1 MSQTPEYLYSELPAI
16 ELFKSLKYDYFDAS
30 IVDTRES
37 INEVIL
43 EDRLRSSLTKINPW
57 LKDNTLEKVI
67 RKLKNIQTST
77 LMEANQIVFD
87 LITKKDSITEKPT
100 PDSKPVP
107 VFVIDYENIEN
118 NDFLIVN
125 QMKYNGIHKN
135 SIPDIVVYIN
145 GLPLAIIEAKSPKV
159 SITDAISD
167 LAYYQENSQKLFYY
181 NQICVGIN
189 KGKALYGT
197 IGSQF
202 EHYSKYKLE
211 DLTELELLV
220 ERTATAQDILI
231 YSSRIMH

>member
-16 ELFKSLKYDYFDAS
+16 ELFQKLGFNYFDAS
-30 IVDTRES
+30 IADTRES

-43 EDRLRSSLTKINPW
+43 EDRLRQSLLKINPW
-57 LKDNTLEKVI
+57 LRDNTLEKVV
-67 RKLKNIQTST
+67 RKLKNIQAST

-87 LITKKDSITEKPT
+87 FITKKDSITEKPT

-125 QMKYNGIHKN
+125 QMKYNGSKKN

-145 GLPLAIIEAKSPKV
+145 GLPLAVIEAKSPKV

-167 LAYYQENSQKLFYY
+167 LAYYQENSSKL
-181 NQICVGIN
+181 
-189 KGKALYGT
+189 
-197 IGSQF
+197 
-202 EHYSKYKLE
+202 
-211 DLTELELLV
+211 LLP
-220 ERTATAQDILI
+220 
-231 YSSRIMH
+231 